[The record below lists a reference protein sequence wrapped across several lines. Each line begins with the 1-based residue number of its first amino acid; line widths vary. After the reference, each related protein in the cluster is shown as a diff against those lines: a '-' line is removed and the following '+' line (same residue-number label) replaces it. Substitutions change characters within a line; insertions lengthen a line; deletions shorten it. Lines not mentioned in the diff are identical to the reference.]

1 MRKPSMVSDIL
12 DAHKPL
18 IEEAYGHVWD
28 IMGDLL
34 LRRRNREQYSRFKD
48 KQDYLDYEFNM
59 FKQRMLKLWR
69 NGVVSGWSFEL
80 LEEEE

>member
-1 MRKPSMVSDIL
+1 MGRVMIISDIL
-12 DAHKPL
+12 DSHKPL

-28 IMGDLL
+28 TMGNLL

-69 NGVVSGWSFEL
+69 NGVVSDWSFEL

>member
-1 MRKPSMVSDIL
+1 MGRVMIISDIL
-12 DAHKPL
+12 DSHKPL

-28 IMGDLL
+28 TMGNLL
-34 LRRRNREQYSRFKD
+34 LKRRGKQYFRFGD

-69 NGVVSGWSFEL
+69 NGTVSGWTFEL
-80 LEEEE
+80 